1 MRFVIMLGAAVFA
14 VAISGSAMRAQ
25 GLKTA
30 AAPAE
35 LPPSSYTGMQY
46 VDSKGCVWIRAGS
59 GVSVTWIPRVS
70 RERVQICNAQPTAVA
85 RTAPTSVAKPA
96 PAPVKLVPAP
106 VPVVTTPTPV
116 IAAKPAPKTVAI
128 IPAPSPVAKTVTQ
141 APVAQKTSACTNR
154 SALSQRYTNYGQHG
168 PVRCGPQAEPPVG
181 TVIRTAPSG
190 PKTTGKKI
198 GTGVFEPVS
207 ANPVMPD
214 GYRPVW
220 TDDRLNL
227 HRPQPAQPKS
237 LHVLQWTD
245 YAPYRLIDTTTGKD
259 VTAAYPQ
266 LRYPYTDHALQ
277 QAHLRARRTVSP
289 KTQPAARPVY
299 TPLPNV
305 APVTDP
311 ASPARM
317 SSKTDPVGTKVAV
330 KVGKGHKHVQAGAF
344 TDPAARDQAIAA
356 LRSAGLPAIPAML
369 KRSDKTL
376 HLALVGPYGSAQTLA
391 QALLQV
397 RNAGFG
403 GATTR

>member
-1 MRFVIMLGAAVFA
+1 MRFVITLGAAAFA
-14 VAISGSAMRAQ
+14 VAVSGSAMQAQ

-35 LPPSSYTGMQY
+35 LPPSSYTGKQY

-59 GVSVTWIPRVS
+59 GVSVTWIPRVT
-70 RERVQICNAQPTAVA
+70 RERVQICKAQPTAVA
-85 RTAPTSVAKPA
+85 RTAATPVAT
-96 PAPVKLVPAP
+96 PAPVKLVPAKP
-106 VPVVTTPTPV
+106 VPVVKTPV
-116 IAAKPAPKTVAI
+116 PVVVAKPAPTKVVIAPT
-128 IPAPSPVAKTVTQ
+128 PAPVAKTVTR
-141 APVAQKTSACTNR
+141 APVAQKTSACPNR

-168 PVRCGPQAEPPVG
+168 PVRCGPQADSPVG

-190 PKTTGKKI
+190 PKTTGTKI

-220 TDDRLNL
+220 TDGRLNL
-227 HRPQPAQPKS
+227 HRPQPAQPKTV
-237 LHVLQWTD
+237 HVLQWTD

-266 LRYPYTDHALQ
+266 LRYPYTDYALQ
-277 QAHLRARRTVSP
+277 QAHLRARRMVTP
-289 KTQPAARPVY
+289 KTQPAATPVY

-317 SSKTDPVGTKVAV
+317 SSKTDPVGDKVAV
-330 KVGKGHKHVQAGAF
+330 KVGKGHTHVQAGAF
-344 TDPAARDQAIAA
+344 ADPAARDQAIAR
-356 LRSAGLPAIPAML
+356 LRASGLPAKAATL
-369 KRSDKTL
+369 KRGDKTL
-376 HLALVGPYGSAQTLA
+376 HLALVGPFGSSQTLA

-397 RNAGFG
+397 RTAGFG